1 MVNRMILNEKSYFGK
16 GAIKEVVHIL
26 ESNDFKKVLVVTQ
39 AELIEL
45 KVATKVTELLDE
57 SGVAYEIFDRVQEN
71 PTVTNVKDGV
81 EKCRASEADVILA
94 VGGGSA
100 IDTAKAI
107 GIIIKNPEFEDV
119 VSLEGAVTKNRTLP
133 IIAVSTTS
141 GTAAEVTINYVIT
154 DEEKERKFVV
164 VDPNDLPIAAIID
177 TDFAL
182 TMPKSL
188 AAFTGMDALTHAIEG
203 YITKGAWG
211 LPDALHL
218 YAIELIAKNLRASV
232 LENDEDA
239 REQMALAQ
247 YVAGMGFSN
256 VGLGIV
262 HSMAHPLGAVY
273 GIAHGAA
280 NAVLL
285 PYVMKFNADATG
297 ERYRDIARA
306 MGVRGTEDMEQVEY
320 REACINA
327 VQQLSRDLS
336 IPEKVSTLG
345 VKEEDIEKLAQ
356 FAMEDACTP
365 GNPKDVT
372 VEDVIEIYKKAF

>member
-1 MVNRMILNEKSYFGK
+1 MILNELAYFGK
-16 GAIKEVVHIL
+16 GAVKEVIHII
-26 ESNDFKKVLVVTQ
+26 ETNKFEKVLVVTQ
-39 AELIEL
+39 SELIHL
-45 KVATKVTELLDE
+45 QVATKVTDLLDE
-57 SGVAYEIFDRVQEN
+57 ANVAYEIFDRVQEN

-81 EKCRASEADVILA
+81 AKCRESEADVILA

-107 GIIIKNPEFEDV
+107 GVIMTNPEFEDV
-119 VSLEGAVTKNRTLP
+119 VSLEGAVTQNKALP

-177 TDFAL
+177 TELAL

-188 AAFTGMDALTHAIEG
+188 AAYTGMDALTHAIEG

-285 PYVMKFNADATG
+285 PYVMEFNADATG

-306 MGVRGTEDMEQVEY
+306 MGVRGTEDMEQTEY

-327 VQQLSRDLS
+327 VQQLSKDLS
-336 IPEKVSTLG
+336 IPEKVSELG

-356 FAMEDACTP
+356 FAMDDACTP

-372 VEDVIEIYKKAF
+372 LEEVINIYKKAF

>member
-1 MVNRMILNEKSYFGK
+1 MILNELAYFGK
-16 GAIKEVVHIL
+16 GAVKEVIHIL
-26 ESNDFKKVLVVTQ
+26 ETNKFEKVLVVTQ
-39 AELIEL
+39 SELIHL
-45 KVATKVTELLDE
+45 QVATKVTDLLDE
-57 SGVAYEIFDRVQEN
+57 ANVAYEIFDRVQEN

-81 EKCRASEADVILA
+81 AKCRESEADVILA

-107 GIIIKNPEFEDV
+107 GVIMTNPEFEDV
-119 VSLEGAVTKNRTLP
+119 VSLEGAVTQNKALP

-177 TDFAL
+177 TELAL

-188 AAFTGMDALTHAIEG
+188 AAYTGMDALTHAIEG

-285 PYVMKFNADATG
+285 PYVMEFNADATG

-306 MGVRGTEDMEQVEY
+306 MGVRGTEDMEQTEY

-327 VQQLSRDLS
+327 VQQLSKDLS
-336 IPEKVSTLG
+336 IPEKVSELG

-356 FAMEDACTP
+356 FAMDDACTP

-372 VEDVIEIYKKAF
+372 LEEVINIYKKAF

>member
-1 MVNRMILNEKSYFGK
+1 MVNRMILNELAYFGK
-16 GAIKEVVHIL
+16 GAVKEVIHIL
-26 ESNDFKKVLVVTQ
+26 ETNKFEKVLVVTQ
-39 AELIEL
+39 SELIHL
-45 KVATKVTELLDE
+45 QVATKVTDLLDE
-57 SGVAYEIFDRVQEN
+57 ANVAYEIFDRVQEN

-81 EKCRASEADVILA
+81 AKCRESEADVILA

-107 GIIIKNPEFEDV
+107 GVIMTNPEFEDV
-119 VSLEGAVTKNRTLP
+119 VSLEGAVTQNKALP

-164 VDPNDLPIAAIID
+164 VDHNDLPIAAIID
-177 TDFAL
+177 TELAL

-188 AAFTGMDALTHAIEG
+188 AAYTGMDALTHAIEG

-285 PYVMKFNADATG
+285 PYVMEFNADATG

-306 MGVRGTEDMEQVEY
+306 MGVRGTEDMEQTEY

-327 VQQLSRDLS
+327 VQQLSKDLS
-336 IPEKVSTLG
+336 IPEKVSELG

-356 FAMEDACTP
+356 FAMDDACTP

-372 VEDVIEIYKKAF
+372 LEEVINIYKKAF

>member
-1 MVNRMILNEKSYFGK
+1 MILNELAYFGK
-16 GAIKEVVHIL
+16 GAVKEVIHIL
-26 ESNDFKKVLVVTQ
+26 ETNKFEKVLVVTQ
-39 AELIEL
+39 SELIHL
-45 KVATKVTELLDE
+45 QVATKVTDLLDE
-57 SGVAYEIFDRVQEN
+57 ANVAYEIFDRVQEN

-81 EKCRASEADVILA
+81 AKCRESEADVILA

-107 GIIIKNPEFEDV
+107 GVIMTNPEFEDV
-119 VSLEGAVTKNRTLP
+119 VSLEGAVTQNKALP

-177 TDFAL
+177 TELAL

-188 AAFTGMDALTHAIEG
+188 AAYTGMDALTHAIEG

-285 PYVMKFNADATG
+285 PYVMEFNADATG

-306 MGVRGTEDMEQVEY
+306 MGVRGTEDMEQTEY

-327 VQQLSRDLS
+327 VQQLSKDLS
-336 IPEKVSTLG
+336 IPEKVSELG

-356 FAMEDACTP
+356 FAMDDACTP

-372 VEDVIEIYKKAF
+372 LKEVINIYKKAF